1 MNYFSS
7 SICCQFDLDKN
18 GHISSTE
25 LGEVMK
31 SVGESIPGYKLREMI
46 SEVDR
51 DKNGTI
57 EFDEF
62 VQVSVYYVSHVWFPL
77 AWSGTVVR
85 GQVEMKFISENRGEE
100 NLFAN
105 W

>member
-1 MNYFSS
+1 M
-7 SICCQFDLDKN
+7 DKN
-18 GHISSTE
+18 GHISSKE

-46 SEVDR
+46 AEVDR

-62 VQVSVYYVSHVWFPL
+62 IEVSVYYSHVWFPL

-85 GQVEMKFISENRGEE
+85 GQIEMTFISENRGKKICK
-100 NLFAN
+100 FQRIIARS
-105 W
+105 